1 MPSDGIFTCQQ
12 YRVIPPCDA
21 VCSDNFRKFCQRG
34 HALINAG
41 NTRFNFLS
49 VGRNRIVEV
58 GMEALGDAVDMRKNG
73 GIIFR
78 AEHNTV
84 HLVRRQ
90 FITGHLM
97 LEQGIAGKDI
107 AFFKPLQQPAGVI
120 LDGVCPSSCI
130 DNHSVFLLMD

>member
-1 MPSDGIFTCQQ
+1 MAFIIKWNLFIGIVAFMAYVVQKIMGK
-12 YRVIPPCDA
+12 R
-21 VCSDNFRKFCQRG
+21 
-34 HALINAG
+34 
-41 NTRFNFLS
+41 
-49 VGRNRIVEV
+49 
-58 GMEALGDAVDMRKNG
+58 LGDAVDMRKNG

-120 LDGVCPSSCI
+120 LDGVRPSSCI

>member
-1 MPSDGIFTCQQ
+1 MRCGLLRQFPK
-12 YRVIPPCDA
+12 V
-21 VCSDNFRKFCQRG
+21 CQRG

-120 LDGVCPSSCI
+120 LTV
-130 DNHSVFLLMD
+130 SVRPPVLIIIACFY